1 MIITSW
7 VGCSPFQHSLCR
19 PLGASQVALVVKN
32 PAANA
37 GDVPWVGKIPWRR
50 KWQPIPVFLPGE
62 PMDRGAWQA
71 TVHGVTKNQTRLERL
86 STHTHLVVLLLS
98 CYRKQAAVQ
107 FKKDSGP
114 NYQAAWCKSMTV
126 SKTMLEEEEYK
137 ILTRSLLI
145 TNPTASP
152 YLYIPRF
159 LMRQSPLRW
168 LMIKSHLSISSRLCL
183 CIFYLPLVDRESQDF
198 WRHHS
203 GSVTLQSIDA
213 VATLQSTGYAPGYS
227 FQIWAL
233 LLSRCK
239 WA

>member
-50 KWQPIPVFLPGE
+50 KWQPVPVFLPGE

-98 CYRKQAAVQ
+98 CYRKQATVQ

-159 LMRQSPLRW
+159 LMQHSLPSVGWW
-168 LMIKSHLSISSRLCL
+168 LKATFLFPPDCVSVFFICL
-183 CIFYLPLVDRESQDF
+183 WWTEKAKIFGDITVGQ
-198 WRHHS
+198 
-203 GSVTLQSIDA
+203 TLYKA
-213 VATLQSTGYAPGYS
+213 
-227 FQIWAL
+227 
-233 LLSRCK
+233 
-239 WA
+239 